1 MFDRLESA
9 ICLEKLKSLY
19 PRTSLDK
26 GGTLDCYNIIIMPY
40 PEMIVIRGLLVY
52 KRPKSVIFQ
61 KLAMLEQY
69 NKKVLVNLK

>member
-1 MFDRLESA
+1 M
-9 ICLEKLKSLY
+9 
-19 PRTSLDK
+19 